1 MLRTTLTFSNTGAAT
16 VVFQVRSGNPADV
29 VRTYTVEPGKQLS
42 DSWSFASSY
51 SLSVYGPN
59 GFVRYFNGSIGSAA
73 AVLDVVSSYETQG
86 RGFILWQIGNL
97 ASTLAQV
104 SVLDAYTGKTETSR
118 LLQSGATLNDKLQ
131 LAPLNGWYDLIVSVA
146 GDSTFKYQLAGHVET
161 GDDSVSDPALGG
173 LVTLANTKTCLHCQ
187 SGLRQGADRRA
198 TLCALTPRFRVPIRV
213 NPASVR

>member
-86 RGFILWQIGNL
+86 RGFIL
-97 ASTLAQV
+97 
-104 SVLDAYTGKTETSR
+104 
-118 LLQSGATLNDKLQ
+118 
-131 LAPLNGWYDLIVSVA
+131 
-146 GDSTFKYQLAGHVET
+146 
-161 GDDSVSDPALGG
+161 
-173 LVTLANTKTCLHCQ
+173 
-187 SGLRQGADRRA
+187 
-198 TLCALTPRFRVPIRV
+198 
-213 NPASVR
+213 